1 MALMTKKISIYGP
14 EYAVLLTLLSGVI
27 ILAAGL
33 LKLGFLIDFISLPV
47 TAGFCSAAAVTI
59 ASSQVDFYIKLDFP
73 PVYCLFLCLFHSNVF
88 FHNKQTNTKLHTA
101 VILPN
106 LVIFI
111 LVATL
116 LWQLRSL
123 LGVAVDPEHKSHTH
137 AGVVDY
143 YIGETAR

>member
-59 ASSQVDFYIKLDFP
+59 ASSQV
-73 PVYCLFLCLFHSNVF
+73 
-88 FHNKQTNTKLHTA
+88 KQL
-101 VILPN
+101 
-106 LVIFI
+106 
-111 LVATL
+111 
-116 LWQLRSL
+116 
-123 LGVAVDPEHKSHTH
+123 
-137 AGVVDY
+137 
-143 YIGETAR
+143 